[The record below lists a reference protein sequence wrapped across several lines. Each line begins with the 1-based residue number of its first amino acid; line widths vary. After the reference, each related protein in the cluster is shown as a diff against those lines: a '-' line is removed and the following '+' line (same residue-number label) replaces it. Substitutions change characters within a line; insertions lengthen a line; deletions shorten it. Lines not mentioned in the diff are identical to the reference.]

1 MKYVMGDVHGDYLHL
16 KQMLERI
23 RFNPEK
29 DHIYFLGDVVD
40 RGPES
45 VKTLNLVREMVT
57 AGSATLLMGNHEYF
71 IMLYIEGSISEKNWI
86 QYGGKEMKEYIDTL
100 PKEERNKLYDFIGK
114 LPLFLEL
121 ETGIYGKTILVH
133 AGIGN
138 EEWSFIKYKNG
149 MISLTETM
157 ERQIMASYF
166 NFLVNDDLHRM
177 AQSKKFKMDHYLICG
192 HVPTFRLQKEEP
204 VKAYITDSYMDID
217 TGNGFRE
224 TNGGR
229 LCCYCLEADKFYYI

>member
-86 QYGGKEMKEYIDTL
+86 QYGGKEMKEYIATL

-177 AQSKKFKMDHYLICG
+177 AQSKKLKWI
-192 HVPTFRLQKEEP
+192 
-204 VKAYITDSYMDID
+204 II
-217 TGNGFRE
+217 
-224 TNGGR
+224 
-229 LCCYCLEADKFYYI
+229 